1 MVAES
6 PWLWAG
12 FIVFVLAMLA
22 IDLGLFQR
30 KAHVIGMREAAG
42 WTVVWITLALAF
54 NVVVYFWRGSE
65 TATAFF
71 TGYIIEKA
79 LSVDNIFV
87 FALIFTYF
95 SVPREYQHGVLFWGI
110 LGALI
115 MRGLFIAAGA
125 ALLASFHWVMY
136 VFGAF
141 LIVTGVK
148 LAQHQDAEVHPDR
161 NPLVRLLRRVMPV
174 SDTYHGGAFFVREAG
189 RLVATPLLVVLLVVE
204 STDVVFAIDSIPA
217 VFAITRDPF
226 IVYTSN
232 VFAILGLR
240 ALFFLL
246 AGALDKFYYLKPALS
261 IILVFV
267 GVKMLV
273 SEFYKIPVA
282 VSLLVIAGLLTGAV
296 VASLARARRLEQQ
309 AKLAALAEAER

>member
-12 FIVFVLAMLA
+12 FIAFVLAMLA
-22 IDLGLFQR
+22 VDLGVFQR
-30 KAHVIGMREAAG
+30 KAHAISMKEAAG
-42 WTVVWITLALAF
+42 WTIVWIALALVF
-54 NVVVYFWRGSE
+54 NVVVYFWRGGE
-65 TATAFF
+65 VATAFF

-79 LSVDNIFV
+79 LSVDNLFV
-87 FALIFTYF
+87 FALIFTFF
-95 SVPREYQHGVLFWGI
+95 SVPRTYQHRVLFWGI
-110 LGALI
+110 LGALV
-115 MRGLFIAAGA
+115 MRGIFIAAGA
-125 ALLASFHWVMY
+125 ALLENFHWVMY

-141 LIVTGVK
+141 LVFTGIK
-148 LAQHQDAEVHPDR
+148 LAQHQNAEIHPDR
-161 NPLVRLLRRVMPV
+161 NPLVRVLRRVMPV
-174 SDTYHGGAFFVREAG
+174 TDRYHGAKFFIREAG
-189 RLVATPLLVVLLVVE
+189 KLVATPLLVVLIVVE

-246 AGALDKFYYLKPALS
+246 AGALDQFYYLKSALS

-273 SEFYKIPVA
+273 ADFYKIPVGI
-282 VSLLVIAGLLTGAV
+282 SLLVIAGLLGVAI
-296 VASLARARRLEQQ
+296 VASLVRARRLEQAGEVVPAAD
-309 AKLAALAEAER
+309 AKH

>member
-6 PWLWAG
+6 PWLWVG

-22 IDLGLFQR
+22 IDLGVFQR
-30 KAHVIGMREAAG
+30 KVHAISMKEAAG
-42 WTVVWITLALAF
+42 WTIAWITLALIF
-54 NVVVYFWRGSE
+54 NVVVYFWRGGE
-65 TATAFF
+65 IAAAFF

-79 LSVDNIFV
+79 LSVDNLFV
-87 FALIFTYF
+87 FALIFTF
-95 SVPREYQHGVLFWGI
+95 FGVPREYQHGVLFWGI

-115 MRGLFIAAGA
+115 MRGVFIAAGA
-125 ALLASFHWVMY
+125 TLLEHFHWVMY
-136 VFGAF
+136 LFGAF
-141 LIVTGVK
+141 LVFTGIK
-148 LAQHQDAEVHPDR
+148 LAQHQETTIYPDR
-161 NPLVRLLRRVMPV
+161 NPLVRLLRKLMPV
-174 SDTYHGGAFFVREAG
+174 TDVYHGGKFFIRQAG

-246 AGALDKFYYLKPALS
+246 AGALDKFYYLKTALAV
-261 IILVFV
+261 ILVFV

-273 SEFYKIPVA
+273 ADVFKIPVA
-282 VSLLVIAGLLTGAV
+282 ISLLVIAGLLAAAI
-296 VASLARARRLEQQ
+296 VASLRRAQRLE
-309 AKLAALAEAER
+309 AEAGR